1 MIAELQMLQQLYL
14 CFKGRKKIL
23 VLTKTELLN
32 FTQFLYSINAD
43 NIREINNYQEKDALH
58 DFRYLI
64 RVLTLEASISYN
76 FFTEAL
82 ICGLL
87 ALTSTINTSVLLS
100 SIFFMADSVVKGCLI
115 MA

>member
-1 MIAELQMLQQLYL
+1 MIAKLQTLQQLYQ
-14 CFKGRKKIL
+14 IL
-23 VLTKTELLN
+23 LLTKTEVLN
-32 FTQFLYSINAD
+32 FRQFVYSINVD
-43 NIREINNYQEKDALH
+43 NIREIIIEKDMLH
-58 DFRYLI
+58 DFRYLM

-115 MA
+115 IA

>member
-1 MIAELQMLQQLYL
+1 MIAKLQMLQQLYQ
-14 CFKGRKKIL
+14 IL
-23 VLTKTELLN
+23 LLTKTLLLN
-32 FTQFLYSINAD
+32 LRQFVYSINVD
-43 NIREINNYQEKDALH
+43 NIREIIIEKNMLH

-100 SIFFMADSVVKGCLI
+100 SIFFIADSVVKGCLI
-115 MA
+115 IA

>member
-1 MIAELQMLQQLYL
+1 MIAKLQMLQQL
-14 CFKGRKKIL
+14 FQIL
-23 VLTKTELLN
+23 LLTKTELLN
-32 FTQFLYSINAD
+32 FRQFVYSINVD
-43 NIREINNYQEKDALH
+43 NIREIIIEKDMLH
-58 DFRYLI
+58 DFRYLM

-115 MA
+115 IA

>member
-1 MIAELQMLQQLYL
+1 MIAKLQMLQQLYQ
-14 CFKGRKKIL
+14 IL
-23 VLTKTELLN
+23 LLTKTEVLN
-32 FTQFLYSINAD
+32 FRQFVYSINVD
-43 NIREINNYQEKDALH
+43 NIREIIIEKDMLH
-58 DFRYLI
+58 DFRYLM

-115 MA
+115 IA

>member
-1 MIAELQMLQQLYL
+1 MIAKLQMLQQLYQ
-14 CFKGRKKIL
+14 IL
-23 VLTKTELLN
+23 LLTKTELLN
-32 FTQFLYSINAD
+32 FRQFVYSINVD
-43 NIREINNYQEKDALH
+43 NIREIIIEKDMLH
-58 DFRYLI
+58 DFRYLM

-115 MA
+115 IA

>member
-1 MIAELQMLQQLYL
+1 MIAKLQMLQQLYQ
-14 CFKGRKKIL
+14 IL
-23 VLTKTELLN
+23 LLTKTLLLN
-32 FTQFLYSINAD
+32 FRQFVYSINVD
-43 NIREINNYQEKDALH
+43 NIREIIIEKDMLH
-58 DFRYLI
+58 DFRYLM

-115 MA
+115 IA

>member
-1 MIAELQMLQQLYL
+1 MIAKLQMLQQL
-14 CFKGRKKIL
+14 FQIL
-23 VLTKTELLN
+23 LLTKTELLN
-32 FTQFLYSINAD
+32 FRQFVYSINVD
-43 NIREINNYQEKDALH
+43 NIREIIIEKDMLH

-115 MA
+115 IA

>member
-1 MIAELQMLQQLYL
+1 MIAKLQMLQQLYQ
-14 CFKGRKKIL
+14 IL
-23 VLTKTELLN
+23 LLTKTELLN
-32 FTQFLYSINAD
+32 FRQFVYSINVD
-43 NIREINNYQEKDALH
+43 NIREIIIEKDMLH

-100 SIFFMADSVVKGCLI
+100 SIFFIADSVVKGCLI
-115 MA
+115 IA

>member
-1 MIAELQMLQQLYL
+1 MIAKLQMLQQLYQ
-14 CFKGRKKIL
+14 IL
-23 VLTKTELLN
+23 LLTKTLLLN
-32 FTQFLYSINAD
+32 LRQFVYSINVD
-43 NIREINNYQEKDALH
+43 NIREIIIEKDMLH
-58 DFRYLI
+58 DLRYLI

-115 MA
+115 IA

>member
-1 MIAELQMLQQLYL
+1 MIAKLQMLQQLYQ
-14 CFKGRKKIL
+14 IL
-23 VLTKTELLN
+23 LLTKTLLLN
-32 FTQFLYSINAD
+32 FRQFVYSINVD
-43 NIREINNYQEKDALH
+43 NIREIIIEKNMLH

-100 SIFFMADSVVKGCLI
+100 SIFFIADSVVKGCLI
-115 MA
+115 IA

>member
-1 MIAELQMLQQLYL
+1 MIAKLQMLQQLYQ
-14 CFKGRKKIL
+14 IL
-23 VLTKTELLN
+23 LLTKALLLN
-32 FTQFLYSINAD
+32 FRQFVYSINVD
-43 NIREINNYQEKDALH
+43 NIREIIIEKDMLH

-115 MA
+115 IA

>member
-1 MIAELQMLQQLYL
+1 MIAKLQMLQQL
-14 CFKGRKKIL
+14 FQIL
-23 VLTKTELLN
+23 LLTKALLLN
-32 FTQFLYSINAD
+32 FRQFVYSINVD
-43 NIREINNYQEKDALH
+43 NIREIIIEKDMLH

-115 MA
+115 IA

>member
-1 MIAELQMLQQLYL
+1 MIAKLQMLQQLYL
-14 CFKGRKKIL
+14 CFNGGKKIL
-23 VLTKTELLN
+23 LLTKTELLN
-32 FTQFLYSINAD
+32 FKQFVYSINVD
-43 NIREINNYQEKDALH
+43 NIREIIIEKDVLH
-58 DFRYLI
+58 DFSYLI

-115 MA
+115 IA

>member
-1 MIAELQMLQQLYL
+1 MIAKLQMLQQLNQ
-14 CFKGRKKIL
+14 IL
-23 VLTKTELLN
+23 LLTKTLLLN
-32 FTQFLYSINAD
+32 FRQFVYSINVD
-43 NIREINNYQEKDALH
+43 NIREIIIEKDMLH
-58 DFRYLI
+58 DFRYLM

-115 MA
+115 IA

>member
-1 MIAELQMLQQLYL
+1 MIAKLQMLQQLYQ
-14 CFKGRKKIL
+14 IL
-23 VLTKTELLN
+23 LLTKTELLN
-32 FTQFLYSINAD
+32 FRQFVYSINVD
-43 NIREINNYQEKDALH
+43 DIREIIIEKDMLH
-58 DFRYLI
+58 EFRYLI

-115 MA
+115 IA

>member
-1 MIAELQMLQQLYL
+1 MIAKLQVLQQLYQ
-14 CFKGRKKIL
+14 IL
-23 VLTKTELLN
+23 LLTKTELLN
-32 FTQFLYSINAD
+32 FRQFVYSINVD
-43 NIREINNYQEKDALH
+43 NIREIIIEKDMLH
-58 DFRYLI
+58 DFRYLM

-115 MA
+115 IA

>member
-1 MIAELQMLQQLYL
+1 MIAKLQMLQQLYQ
-14 CFKGRKKIL
+14 IL
-23 VLTKTELLN
+23 LLTKTLLLN
-32 FTQFLYSINAD
+32 LRQFVYSINVD
-43 NIREINNYQEKDALH
+43 NIREIIIEKDMLH
-58 DFRYLI
+58 DFRYLM

-100 SIFFMADSVVKGCLI
+100 SIFFIADSVVKGCLI
-115 MA
+115 IA

>member
-1 MIAELQMLQQLYL
+1 MIAKLQMLQQLYQ
-14 CFKGRKKIL
+14 IL
-23 VLTKTELLN
+23 LLTKTLLLN
-32 FTQFLYSINAD
+32 LRQFVYSINVD
-43 NIREINNYQEKDALH
+43 NIREIIIEKDMLH

-115 MA
+115 IA

>member
-1 MIAELQMLQQLYL
+1 MIAKIQMLQQLYQ
-14 CFKGRKKIL
+14 IL
-23 VLTKTELLN
+23 LLTKTLLLN
-32 FTQFLYSINAD
+32 FRQFVYSINVD
-43 NIREINNYQEKDALH
+43 NIREIIIEKDMLH

-115 MA
+115 IA

>member
-1 MIAELQMLQQLYL
+1 MIAKLQMLQQLYQ
-14 CFKGRKKIL
+14 IL
-23 VLTKTELLN
+23 LLTKTLLLN
-32 FTQFLYSINAD
+32 FRQFVYSINVD
-43 NIREINNYQEKDALH
+43 NIREIINEKDMLH

-115 MA
+115 IA

>member
-1 MIAELQMLQQLYL
+1 MIAKLQMLQQLYQ
-14 CFKGRKKIL
+14 IL
-23 VLTKTELLN
+23 LLTKTLLLN
-32 FTQFLYSINAD
+32 FRQFVYSINVD
-43 NIREINNYQEKDALH
+43 NIREIIIEKDMLH

-115 MA
+115 IA

>member
-1 MIAELQMLQQLYL
+1 MIAKLQMLQQLYQ
-14 CFKGRKKIL
+14 IL
-23 VLTKTELLN
+23 LLTKTLLLN
-32 FTQFLYSINAD
+32 FRQFVYSINVD
-43 NIREINNYQEKDALH
+43 NIREIIIEKDMLH

-100 SIFFMADSVVKGCLI
+100 SIFFIADSVVKGCLI
-115 MA
+115 IA

>member
-1 MIAELQMLQQLYL
+1 MIAKLQMLQQLYQ
-14 CFKGRKKIL
+14 IL
-23 VLTKTELLN
+23 LLPKTLLLN
-32 FTQFLYSINAD
+32 LRQFVYSINVD
-43 NIREINNYQEKDALH
+43 NIREIIIEKDMLH

-100 SIFFMADSVVKGCLI
+100 SIFFIADSVVKGCLI
-115 MA
+115 IA

>member
-1 MIAELQMLQQLYL
+1 MIAKLQMLQQLYL
-14 CFKGRKKIL
+14 CFKGGKKIL
-23 VLTKTELLN
+23 LLTKTELLN
-32 FTQFLYSINAD
+32 FKQFVYSINVD
-43 NIREINNYQEKDALH
+43 NIREIIIEKDVLH

-115 MA
+115 IA

>member
-1 MIAELQMLQQLYL
+1 MIAKLQMLQQLYQ
-14 CFKGRKKIL
+14 IL
-23 VLTKTELLN
+23 LLTKTLLLN
-32 FTQFLYSINAD
+32 LRQFVYSINVD
-43 NIREINNYQEKDALH
+43 NIREIIIEKDMLH

-100 SIFFMADSVVKGCLI
+100 SIFFIADSVVKGCLI
-115 MA
+115 IA

>member
-1 MIAELQMLQQLYL
+1 MIAKLQMLQQLYQ
-14 CFKGRKKIL
+14 IL
-23 VLTKTELLN
+23 LLTKTELLN
-32 FTQFLYSINAD
+32 FRQFVYSINVD
-43 NIREINNYQEKDALH
+43 NIREIIIEKDMSH
-58 DFRYLI
+58 DFRYLM

-115 MA
+115 IA

>member
-1 MIAELQMLQQLYL
+1 MIAKLQMLQQLYQ
-14 CFKGRKKIL
+14 IL
-23 VLTKTELLN
+23 LLPKTLLLN
-32 FTQFLYSINAD
+32 LRQFVYSINVD
-43 NIREINNYQEKDALH
+43 NIREIIIEKDMLH

-115 MA
+115 IA

>member
-1 MIAELQMLQQLYL
+1 MIAKLQMLQQLYQ
-14 CFKGRKKIL
+14 IL
-23 VLTKTELLN
+23 LLTKTELLN
-32 FTQFLYSINAD
+32 FRQFVYSINVD
-43 NIREINNYQEKDALH
+43 NIREIIIEKDMLH
-58 DFRYLI
+58 DFRYLM

-100 SIFFMADSVVKGCLI
+100 SIFFIADSVVKGCLI
-115 MA
+115 IA

>member
-1 MIAELQMLQQLYL
+1 ML
-14 CFKGRKKIL
+14 
-23 VLTKTELLN
+23 LTKTELLN
-32 FTQFLYSINAD
+32 FKQFVYSINVD
-43 NIREINNYQEKDALH
+43 NIREIIIEKDVLH

-100 SIFFMADSVVKGCLI
+100 SIFFMADSVVKGCFI
-115 MA
+115 IA

>member
-1 MIAELQMLQQLYL
+1 MIAKLQTLQQLYQ
-14 CFKGRKKIL
+14 IL
-23 VLTKTELLN
+23 LLTKTLLLN
-32 FTQFLYSINAD
+32 FRQFVYSINVD
-43 NIREINNYQEKDALH
+43 NIREIIIEKDMLH

-115 MA
+115 IA

>member
-1 MIAELQMLQQLYL
+1 MIAKLQMLQQLYQ
-14 CFKGRKKIL
+14 IL
-23 VLTKTELLN
+23 LLTKTEPLN
-32 FTQFLYSINAD
+32 FRQFVYSINVD
-43 NIREINNYQEKDALH
+43 NIREIIIEKDMLH
-58 DFRYLI
+58 DFRYLM

-115 MA
+115 IA

>member
-1 MIAELQMLQQLYL
+1 MIAKLQMLQQLYQ
-14 CFKGRKKIL
+14 IL
-23 VLTKTELLN
+23 LLTKTELLN
-32 FTQFLYSINAD
+32 FRQFVYSINVD
-43 NIREINNYQEKDALH
+43 NIREIIIEKDMLH

-115 MA
+115 IA